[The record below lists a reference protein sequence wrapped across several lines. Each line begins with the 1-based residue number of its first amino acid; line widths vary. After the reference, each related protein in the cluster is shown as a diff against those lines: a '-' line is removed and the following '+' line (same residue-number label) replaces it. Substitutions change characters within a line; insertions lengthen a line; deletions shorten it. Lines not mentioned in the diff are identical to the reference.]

1 MTRKMYIAARILA
14 GTGDVKTYEIGSQP
28 NFVAAVRAANK
39 IVQKLREKTTFNV
52 RLIEVTK

>member
-1 MTRKMYIAARILA
+1 MKKMYTTARILT
-14 GTGDVKTYEIGSQP
+14 GTGDVKKYDLGTQP

-39 IVQKLREKTTFNV
+39 VVQSLRDKTTFNV